1 MIKIIC
7 IGKIKEDYLKDGINE
22 YLKRLSRYTRIEIIE
37 LKDIPLKDNMS
48 EIEEEKAKE
57 EESSLIESR
66 LKDSDYLIA
75 LDRMGK
81 ELSSIELSKKIDNTL
96 SSVNK
101 DIVFMIGGSL
111 GLSKELIN
119 KSDLVISFSK
129 LTFPHQLFR
138 LILLEQIYRSFKIMK
153 NETYHK

>member
-1 MIKIIC
+1 MIKIISV
-7 IGKIKEDYLKDGINE
+7 GKIKEDYLKKGIDE
-22 YLKRLSRYTRIEIIE
+22 YLKRLSKYTKVEIVE
-37 LKDIPLKDNMS
+37 LKDLPLKDNMS

-57 EESSLIESR
+57 EDSSLIESR

-111 GLSKELIN
+111 GL
-119 KSDLVISFSK
+119 
-129 LTFPHQLFR
+129 
-138 LILLEQIYRSFKIMK
+138 
-153 NETYHK
+153 